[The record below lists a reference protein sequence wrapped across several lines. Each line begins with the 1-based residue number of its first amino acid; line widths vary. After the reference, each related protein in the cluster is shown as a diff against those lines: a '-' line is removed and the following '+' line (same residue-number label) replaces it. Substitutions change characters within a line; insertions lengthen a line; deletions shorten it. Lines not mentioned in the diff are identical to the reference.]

1 MKTII
6 CEKNEAVRRAA
17 ESICGLLKEKPDA
30 VLALACG
37 ETMAPLWAELSR
49 ACREGACSLKD
60 ARIFCATEYCG
71 VSEEKS
77 CRHALTKGLIETT
90 DAREENC
97 FFPDP
102 DAPEQTDARVKE
114 FGGLDLAVLGLGEDC
129 HIGYNEPGTLFDT
142 FTHVQKLTDRTRRQ
156 LLARGF
162 SEGELPERAVTMGV
176 RTLTDAGKILL
187 LAFGEAKAA
196 AVFQMLY
203 AKTTSYIPAAYLQI
217 PPEVT
222 VILDIAAA
230 ARL

>member
-1 MKTII
+1 M
-6 CEKNEAVRRAA
+6 
-17 ESICGLLKEKPDA
+17 
-30 VLALACG
+30 
-37 ETMAPLWAELSR
+37 
-49 ACREGACSLKD
+49 
-60 ARIFCATEYCG
+60 
-71 VSEEKS
+71 
-77 CRHALTKGLIETT
+77 
-90 DAREENC
+90 
-97 FFPDP
+97 
-102 DAPEQTDARVKE
+102 
-114 FGGLDLAVLGLGEDC
+114 LGLGEDC

-162 SEGELPERAVTMGV
+162 SEGEIPERAVTMGV
-176 RTLTDAGKILL
+176 RTLTDARKILL

-222 VILDIAAA
+222 VILDVAAA

>member
-6 CEKNEAVRRAA
+6 CEKNEALEKAA
-17 ESICGLLKEKPDA
+17 DVVCSLLTEKPDA
-30 VLALACG
+30 ALALACG
-37 ETMAPLWAELSR
+37 ETMVPLWEELAGR
-49 ACREGACSLKD
+49 CADGACSLAQ
-60 ARIFCATEYCG
+60 ARIFCVTELCG
-71 VSEEKS
+71 VSYEKS
-77 CRHALTKGLIETT
+77 CRRALTEGLLNET
-90 DAREENC
+90 DAQRDNV

-102 DAPEQTDARVKE
+102 DAPEETDTRIEAL
-114 FGGLDLAVLGLGEDC
+114 GGLDLAVLGIGENC

-142 FTHVQKLTDRTRRQ
+142 RTHVRKLTDRSKRQ

-162 SEGELPERAVTMGV
+162 AEGDLPEKAVTMGV
-176 RTLTDAGKILL
+176 RTLTDARKILL

-222 VILDIAAA
+222 VFLDRAAA
-230 ARL
+230 ERL